1 MTGLYSRSLAAL
13 VLIVSLGACKKEG
26 GAGDTAD
33 LPAEM
38 KPHPAQGDPSKLA
51 MPAVMA
57 HVPADT
63 PYLLAALDA
72 VPPEFYAKLQQ
83 MLAPMASLVGD
94 QWRKERSASKL
105 LDAVMSELDGKWNQA
120 GLESLGLSVQ
130 PRFAVYGL
138 GLQPV
143 VVRLAVKDHKLV
155 QATIERIA
163 AKAGEELPAM
173 ASKAGRNYWQHTSDG
188 GTSFVIALAD
198 NQAIFA
204 IGKAADVDAKLGL
217 ILGIDKPAQSMAD
230 GALVKQLMARHGFG
244 GQLIGFVDTR
254 RSASKALE
262 AVGAAPSPA
271 CGAEIDRLTAK
282 LPRLVFGYGE
292 LSATKISGGMVVEL
306 SPDAVATL
314 RPLKVEI
321 AGLAPALSGHPLFA
335 MAGGVDLAKAQ
346 QVGVAIAGNVKQL
359 GTACGLGPL
368 VDGADRAAHAL
379 GQPLPDPIGQI
390 AGGAMVL
397 NDLVFGAR
405 RDGMPEKIDGFL
417 AIASPDPHGLFDK
430 ASAMDPQVKSL
441 ALAAD
446 GKLHPASLPMPMPF
460 AVSAGVGD
468 RAIVMTSGD
477 KSRPA
482 AEKLLGARGGGKAPL
497 FAMSYDLG
505 KVMDLVMH
513 SESMQLPE
521 ATDPEFVEI
530 FGKLKSL
537 FGYVAA
543 TIDVTDHGLAMWSTI
558 EFH

>member
-26 GAGDTAD
+26 GAGGTGD

-38 KPHPAQGDPSKLA
+38 KPHLAQGDPSKLA

-63 PYLLAALDA
+63 PYLLAGLDA
-72 VPPEFYAKLQQ
+72 MPPEFYAKMQQ
-83 MLAPMASLVGD
+83 MLAPIASLVGD
-94 QWRKERSASKL
+94 QWRKEASHSKL
-105 LDAVMSELDGKWNQA
+105 LDAVMSELDGKWSQA
-120 GLESLGLSVQ
+120 GLESLGFSAQ

-138 GLQPV
+138 GLAPV
-143 VVRLAVKDHKLV
+143 VVRMAVKDHKVV

-173 ASKAGRNYWQHTSDG
+173 ASKAGRNYWQHTSDD

-244 GQLIGFVDTR
+244 GQLIGFADTR
-254 RSASKALE
+254 QIAGKAFE
-262 AVGAAPSPA
+262 AAGAAPSPA
-271 CGAEIDRLTAK
+271 CSAEIDRLSAK

-292 LSATKISGGMVVEL
+292 LSPTKISGGLVVEL

-346 QVGVAIAGNVKQL
+346 QVGVAIAGNLKQL

-368 VDGADRAAHAL
+368 VDGTDSVAHAL
-379 GQPLPDPIGQI
+379 SRPLPDPIGKI
-390 AGGAMVL
+390 TGGAMVL

-405 RDGMPEKIDGFL
+405 LDGMPEKIDGFL
-417 AIASPDPHGLFDK
+417 AIASPDPHALFDK
-430 ASAMDPQVKSL
+430 ANAMDPQVKSL
-441 ALAAD
+441 GLAVD
-446 GKLHPASLPMPMPF
+446 GKLHPVSLPMPVPL
-460 AVSAGVGD
+460 ALSAGVGD
-468 RAIVMTSGD
+468 RAIVMTTGD

-482 AEKLLGARGGGKAPL
+482 AEKLLGARGAGKAPL
-497 FAMSYDLG
+497 FAIGYDFG
-505 KVMDLVMH
+505 KLMDLVMQ
-513 SESMQLPE
+513 SGTMQLPE
-521 ATDPEFVEI
+521 ATDPEFVQF

-537 FGYVAA
+537 FGYVSA
-543 TIDVTDHGLAMWSTI
+543 TLDVTDHGLAVWSTI
-558 EFH
+558 ELH